1 MDGQPEQ
8 TSNDAPQTPV
18 WKRRC
23 IALLAFVPLLSAAW
37 VNVSDTPLPRLAY
50 QGPERP
56 PLVFEPWFV
65 EFTEE
70 ELKQSVIKTPFYCLN
85 RGDEPVTFG
94 QIERSC
100 GCLAPRLHA
109 QTIQPG
115 KVGAIYVDIETLRQ
129 APGEHQYILDVAY
142 SDSKKWK
149 AQLLIKATFPQKMVV
164 TEPKELF
171 ISQRTE
177 QDVPFQVSISDYRDK
192 PLSVTG
198 LESSAW
204 FVTGNY
210 IEKQPVPIV
219 PASESE
225 DDVELVRTITQ
236 VDGKIA
242 GPVPPGRHYV
252 ILNAKTNDHDFPA
265 VTVPVFVTGPNYVT
279 EPEPTVQPA
288 VARLAAA
295 SHKEARQAR
304 VTIKVPADWDIS
316 HASAWP
322 QELTVRY
329 GQSEP
334 ETDAKSG
341 DRLRAIRLDIRM
353 PRLPQKGVTRGV
365 VQLVANEGQRMVTV
379 PVTILWP

>member
-1 MDGQPEQ
+1 
-8 TSNDAPQTPV
+8 
-18 WKRRC
+18 
-23 IALLAFVPLLSAAW
+23 
-37 VNVSDTPLPRLAY
+37 
-50 QGPERP
+50 
-56 PLVFEPWFV
+56 
-65 EFTEE
+65 
-70 ELKQSVIKTPFYCLN
+70 
-85 RGDEPVTFG
+85 
-94 QIERSC
+94 
-100 GCLAPRLHA
+100 
-109 QTIQPG
+109 
-115 KVGAIYVDIETLRQ
+115 
-129 APGEHQYILDVAY
+129 
-142 SDSKKWK
+142 
-149 AQLLIKATFPQKMVV
+149 MVV

-252 ILNAKTNDHDFPA
+252 ILNAKTNDDDFPA
-265 VTVPVFVTGPNYVT
+265 VTVPVFVTGANYVT

-288 VARLAAA
+288 VAHLAAA
-295 SHKEARQAR
+295 SHKEARQAS